1 MGRIK
6 GKQFGGIGDL
16 KKKTDFYIAHSAHEF
31 LLSGKPSSYLLGGFS
46 VPLEA
51 HFLKKKSAIVYLFV
65 YFLRFAEKMHEIKKC
80 VKV

>member
-1 MGRIK
+1 MPWTAGTAHAADMAEK
-6 GKQFGGIGDL
+6 A
-16 KKKTDFYIAHSAHEF
+16 TDADVAR
-31 LLSGKPSSYLLGGFS
+31 SYRLVSHPLGGFS

-65 YFLRFAEKMHEIKKC
+65 YFLRFSEKMHKIKKC